1 MRLTVGPLP
10 AAVYWRRRAV
20 VLGAVLLLALA
31 VSYTCGGPDSSA
43 TPKSSPSAASSVS
56 NASPKPSAA
65 LQPAGLVSPSPSTP
79 ATVTSPNTPV
89 VDSSVDPRAC
99 TDGELRITAKP
110 LSTTVSRGEDLLIYL
125 LIKNISDRACTRD
138 IGPDLQE
145 LRIVEGAEK
154 VWSSD
159 DCGTARGS
167 NVRNFVPNFEVS
179 FNVDWNGKM
188 STTCSGTGA
197 SRAPSGPLPEAGRYQ
212 VLGRV
217 GTAQSK
223 PVTLT
228 IS

>member
-31 VSYTCGGPDSSA
+31 VSYTCSGPESAALPRPSSSA
-43 TPKSSPSAASSVS
+43 SVKTSPKSSPG
-56 NASPKPSAA
+56 
-65 LQPAGLVSPSPSTP
+65 LQPANLISPT
-79 ATVTSPNTPV
+79 AQTGGVITSPTTVPPV
-89 VDSSVDPRAC
+89 VDSIDPGAC
-99 TDGELRITAKP
+99 TDAEIRVTAKP
-110 LSTTVSRGEDLLIYL
+110 VATSVHRGDDLLIYI
-125 LIKNISDRACTRD
+125 LIKNVSNRTCTRD

-145 LRIVEGAEK
+145 LRIVEGADK
-154 VWSSD
+154 IWSSD

-167 NVRNFVPNFEVS
+167 NVRSFQPNFEVS
-179 FNVDWNGKM
+179 FNVDWNGKL
-188 STTCSGTGA
+188 SSSCTGTG
-197 SRAPSGPLPEAGRYQ
+197 STRAPAGPTPEAGRYQ

-223 PVTLT
+223 PATLT

>member
-10 AAVYWRRRAV
+10 SAVYWRRRAV

-31 VSYTCGGPDSSA
+31 VSYTCSGPKSQATSPQSSA
-43 TPKSSPSAASSVS
+43 SPSVKP
-56 NASPKPSAA
+56 SPKASAVV
-65 LQPAGLVSPSPSTP
+65 QPAELTSPSPAASVP
-79 ATVTSPNTPV
+79 PV
-89 VDSSVDPRAC
+89 VETSADPRAC
-99 TDGELRITAKP
+99 TDAELRITAKP
-110 LSTTVSRGEDLLIYL
+110 VATSVSRGDDVLIYL
-125 LIKNISDRACTRD
+125 LIKNISSRTCTRD

-145 LRIVEGAEK
+145 LRVVEGADK
-154 VWSSD
+154 IWSSD

-167 NVRNFVPNFEVS
+167 NVRSFIPNFEVS

-188 STTCSGTGA
+188 STTCTGTGA
-197 SRAPSGPLPEAGRYQ
+197 SRAPAGPVPDAGRYQ

-223 PVTLT
+223 PVTIT

>member
-10 AAVYWRRRAV
+10 SAVYWRRRAV

-31 VSYTCGGPDSSA
+31 VSYTCSGPKSQATSPQSSA
-43 TPKSSPSAASSVS
+43 SPSVKP
-56 NASPKPSAA
+56 SPKASAVV
-65 LQPAGLVSPSPSTP
+65 QPAELTSPSPAASVP
-79 ATVTSPNTPV
+79 PV
-89 VDSSVDPRAC
+89 VETSADPRAC
-99 TDGELRITAKP
+99 TDAELRITAKP
-110 LSTTVSRGEDLLIYL
+110 VATSVSRGDDVLIYL
-125 LIKNISDRACTRD
+125 LIKNISSRTCTRD

-145 LRIVEGAEK
+145 LRVVEGADK
-154 VWSSD
+154 IWSSD

-167 NVRNFVPNFEVS
+167 NVRSFIPNFEVS

-188 STTCSGTGA
+188 STTCTGTGA
-197 SRAPSGPLPEAGRYQ
+197 SRAPAGPVPDAGRYQ

-223 PVTLT
+223 PASIT

>member
-10 AAVYWRRRAV
+10 SAVYWRRRAV

-31 VSYTCGGPDSSA
+31 VSYTCSGPKSQATSPQSSA
-43 TPKSSPSAASSVS
+43 SPSAKPSPKASAVVQPAELTSPSAAASV
-56 NASPKPSAA
+56 P
-65 LQPAGLVSPSPSTP
+65 
-79 ATVTSPNTPV
+79 PV
-89 VDSSVDPRAC
+89 VETSSDPRAC
-99 TDGELRITAKP
+99 TDAELRITAKP
-110 LSTTVSRGEDLLIYL
+110 VATSVSRGDGVLIYL
-125 LIKNISDRACTRD
+125 LIKNISSRTCTRD

-145 LRIVEGAEK
+145 LRVVEGADK

-167 NVRNFVPNFEVS
+167 NVRSFIPNFEVS

-188 STTCSGTGA
+188 STTCTGTGA
-197 SRAPSGPLPEAGRYQ
+197 SRAPAGPVPDAGRYQ

-223 PVTLT
+223 PVTIT

>member
-10 AAVYWRRRAV
+10 SAVYWRRRAV
-20 VLGAVLLLALA
+20 VLGAVLLVVLA
-31 VSYTCGGPDSSA
+31 VSYTCSGPDA
-43 TPKSSPSAASSVS
+43 TS
-56 NASPKPSAA
+56 
-65 LQPAGLVSPSPSTP
+65 SPSPSSTASPKTSPKASPAVQPAELISPTASAP
-79 ATVTSPNTPV
+79 ATVTSPNPPV

-99 TDGELRITAKP
+99 TDEELRITAKP
-110 LSTTVSRGEDLLIYL
+110 VATSLTRGQDVLIYL

-145 LRIVEGAEK
+145 LRVVEGAEK

-167 NVRNFVPNFEVS
+167 NVRNFVPNLEVS
-179 FNVDWNGKM
+179 FNVDWNGKTS
-188 STTCSGTGA
+188 STCTGTGA
-197 SRAPSGPLPEAGRYQ
+197 SRAPSGPLPDAGRYQ

>member
-10 AAVYWRRRAV
+10 SAVYWRRRAV

-31 VSYTCGGPDSSA
+31 VSYTCSGPKSQATSPQSSA
-43 TPKSSPSAASSVS
+43 SPSVKP
-56 NASPKPSAA
+56 SPKASAVV
-65 LQPAGLVSPSPSTP
+65 QPAELTSPSPAASVP
-79 ATVTSPNTPV
+79 PV
-89 VDSSVDPRAC
+89 VETSADPRAC
-99 TDGELRITAKP
+99 TDAELRITAKP
-110 LSTTVSRGEDLLIYL
+110 VATSVSRGDDVLIYL
-125 LIKNISDRACTRD
+125 LIKNISSRTCTRD

-145 LRIVEGAEK
+145 LRVVEGADK
-154 VWSSD
+154 IWSSD

-167 NVRNFVPNFEVS
+167 NVRSFIPNFEVS

-188 STTCSGTGA
+188 STTCTGTGA
-197 SRAPSGPLPEAGRYQ
+197 SRTPAGPVPDAGRYQ

-223 PVTLT
+223 PVTIT

>member
-20 VLGAVLLLALA
+20 VLGAVLLVVLA
-31 VSYTCGGPDSSA
+31 VSYTCSGPKAGSQPP
-43 TPKSSPSAASSVS
+43 PKSSPSAKAS
-56 NASPKPSAA
+56 AKPSPT
-65 LQPAGLVSPSPSTP
+65 LQPAELISPTASTP
-79 ATVTSPNTPV
+79 ATVTSPYPPI

-99 TDGELRITAKP
+99 TDAELRIIAKP
-110 LSTTVSRGEDLLIYL
+110 VSTTVTRGQDVVIYL
-125 LIKNISDRACTRD
+125 YIKNISNRTCTRD

-145 LRIVEGAEK
+145 LRVVEGADK
-154 VWSSD
+154 IWSSD

-167 NVRNFVPNFEVS
+167 SPRSFVPNFEVS

-188 STTCSGTGA
+188 STTCTGSGA
-197 SRAPSGPLPEAGRYQ
+197 SRAPSGPVPDAGRYQ

-223 PVTLT
+223 PFTLT

>member
-31 VSYTCGGPDSSA
+31 VSYTCSGPPPTATSGASRSPSPPASPQTNPSLQPADLISA
-43 TPKSSPSAASSVS
+43 SPSADGLAGS
-56 NASPKPSAA
+56 PSA
-65 LQPAGLVSPSPSTP
+65 LPSFGDP
-79 ATVTSPNTPV
+79 
-89 VDSSVDPRAC
+89 SVDPRAC
-99 TDGELRITAKP
+99 TDSEIRVTAKP
-110 LSTTVSRGEDLLIYL
+110 TSTSVGRGQDVLIYL
-125 LIKNISDRACTRD
+125 YIKNISDRACTRD

-145 LRIVEGAEK
+145 LRIVLGADK

-167 NVRNFVPNFEVS
+167 SIRNFLPNFEVS

-188 STTCSGTGA
+188 STTCSGTG
-197 SRAPSGPLPEAGRYQ
+197 SNRAPAGAVPDPGRYQ